1 MTQVKDSALTMRL
14 REALIDQPDF
24 LREIVQG
31 TLQRLLEEEITLHLN
46 ADPHERTEG
55 RRGYLNGYRPR
66 QLKTRVG
73 TLHLLVPMDREGTF
87 KTELFD
93 RYQRSEKA
101 LVLWLMEMA
110 D

>member
-1 MTQVKDSALTMRL
+1 MAQPKDIALSTRL
-14 REALIDQPDF
+14 REALVDQPDF
-24 LREIVQG
+24 LREIVQA
-31 TLQRLLEEEITLHLN
+31 TLQRLLEEEIALHLN
-46 ADPHERTEG
+46 ADPHQRTEE
-55 RRGYLNGYRPR
+55 RRSRRKGYRSR

-101 LVLWLMEMA
+101 LVLSLMEMY
-110 D
+110 